1 MNNMRGKYLMT
12 KENGFTVRDI
22 ENIFQLKEK
31 INSRQTLLNMEER
44 KEIPQAK
51 RVARGKLEQ
60 RVWSLSDLVEIGSK
74 LSYLEKPKRQEI
86 LVVNISKGGTSK
98 SFTTLSLSRLLALSG
113 IKTLVIGLDIQK
125 SFTKYVQQ
133 EEEIEDISDI
143 KSEDLG
149 LYHLLFEGATLEEV
163 IKPSDIPT
171 LHYIPETNE
180 LNLLNKRLNLET
192 RKEYLF
198 KDKLLPKLKDYEVII
213 FDTAPSFSSL
223 IENAMVASTVLISP
237 ISCDVGCYQVLQ
249 DYITI
254 TEEFFETMRIAPEH
268 YLMPTLLDKN
278 KISQQ
283 IYGAYLNQYS
293 DKVIPIG
300 VKRAVI
306 AQEASVL
313 RKSIFEYDPTSS
325 LATDLA
331 ESFKEIWK
339 RILKSEVNN

>member
-1 MNNMRGKYLMT
+1 MT

-60 RVWSLSDLVEIGSK
+60 RVWTTADLVEIGNK
-74 LSYLEKPKRQEI
+74 LSYLDKPKQQEI
-86 LVVNISKGGTSK
+86 ITINVSKGGTGK
-98 SFTTLSLSRLLALSG
+98 SLVSYNMSRLLALSG
-113 IKTLVIGLDIQK
+113 IKTLVIPLDIQK
-125 SFTKYVQQ
+125 SFTKYVQKEQ
-133 EEEIEDISDI
+133 EIEDISQI
-143 KSEDLG
+143 KEEDLG
-149 LYHLLFEGATLEEV
+149 LYHLLFEGASKEEV
-163 IKPSDIPT
+163 VKPTDIPT
-171 LHYIPETNE
+171 LDYIPETNE

-198 KDKLLPKLKDYEVII
+198 KDKLIPKLKNYQALI
-213 FDTAPSFSSL
+213 FDTAPSFSGL

-237 ISCDVGCYQVLQ
+237 ISCDVGCYQILE
-249 DYITI
+249 DYIAI
-254 TEEFFETMRIAPEH
+254 TEDFFETMKIAPEH

-293 DKVIPIG
+293 DKIIPIG
-300 VKRAVI
+300 VKRSVV
-306 AQEASVL
+306 AQEASVM
-313 RKSIFEYDPTSS
+313 RKSIFEHDPTSP
-325 LATDLA
+325 LAIDLA

-339 RILKSEVNN
+339 RILKAEVSN